1 MAVSGVLG
9 WHNIRGLRIQIDLP
23 DEIYAGLATLST
35 IRIINTKRL
44 FPSFLLR
51 IKVLEKI
58 ANSSLIRGCESET
71 ISFVHVFPERGRLT
85 IPYTEICS
93 PFPINFFVRCR
104 CTAINQQNLVFPAP
118 LACAEADDSGTH
130 RESGVSPSGV
140 KGYEGDLARIADY
153 TGSEPMKMIHW
164 RLSAKYDEL
173 KVKEMNAT
181 SREPVTIDLNSLQGR
196 TLEEKL
202 SYAVYLINR
211 LIAKNRPVGLK
222 LQDKVI
228 SPKVTREHR
237 LRLLS
242 ELAVYGKY

>member
-23 DEIYAGLATLST
+23 DEIYSRLATLAT

-51 IKVLEKI
+51 IKVLEKTMT
-58 ANSSLIRGCESET
+58 SSLVRRCESET
-71 ISFVHVFPERGRLT
+71 ISFVHVFPERGKLT
-85 IPYTEICS
+85 IPYGEICS

-104 CTAINQQNLVFPAP
+104 RTALNQQKLVFPAP
-118 LACAEADDSGTH
+118 LGCADSDDSGSY
-130 RESGVSPSGV
+130 RESGVSLSGL
-140 KGYEGDLARIADY
+140 KGYEGDLMRIADY
-153 TGSEPMKMIHW
+153 TRSEPMKMIHW

-181 SREPVTIDLNSLQGR
+181 SREPVIIDLDSLQGR
-196 TLEEKL
+196 DLEEKL
-202 SYAVYLINR
+202 SCAVYLINR
-211 LIAKNRPVGLK
+211 LIGKNRPVGLK
-222 LQDKVI
+222 LPERVI

-237 LRLLS
+237 IRLLS
-242 ELAVYGKY
+242 ELAVYGKN

>member
-9 WHNIRGLRIQIDLP
+9 WHNIRGLHIQIDLP
-23 DEIYAGLATLST
+23 DEIYSGLATLAT

-51 IKVLEKI
+51 IKVLEKTVT
-58 ANSSLIRGCESET
+58 SSLVRRCKSET
-71 ISFVHVFPERGRLT
+71 NSFVHVFPERGTLT
-85 IPYTEICS
+85 IPYGEICS

-104 CTAINQQNLVFPAP
+104 RTALHQQKLVFPAP
-118 LACAEADDSGTH
+118 LGCAVADDSGTH
-130 RESGVSPSGV
+130 RESGVSLSAL

-181 SREPVTIDLNSLQGR
+181 SREPVIIDLNSLHGR
-196 TLEEKL
+196 DLEEKL
-202 SYAVYLINR
+202 SCAVYLINR
-211 LIAKNRPVGLK
+211 LIGRNQPVGLK
-222 LQDKVI
+222 LQDRVI
-228 SPKVTREHR
+228 SPKITREHR

-242 ELAVYGKY
+242 ELAVYGKD